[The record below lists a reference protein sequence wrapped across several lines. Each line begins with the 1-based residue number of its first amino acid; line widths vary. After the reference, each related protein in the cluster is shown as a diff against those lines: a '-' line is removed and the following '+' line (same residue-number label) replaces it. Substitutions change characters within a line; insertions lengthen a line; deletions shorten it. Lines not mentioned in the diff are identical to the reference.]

1 MRLLTI
7 QLSTIFSMKLARNS
21 GPGSVAFFSCGTAV
35 LGILTAACTIRTSS
49 TKRVTKNRSLARTL
63 HAVRLELNQPKTTPL
78 TARTAQVTKYWKEY
92 GQVLVTNY
100 RDFVLVGRDTEGKPV
115 KLAFYRLSPDEKA
128 FWRMASQPLKTAR
141 DSTLSCSSLVAP
153 PVPRF
158 T

>member
-1 MRLLTI
+1 LHHPDQFHKTGDEEPI
-7 QLSTIFSMKLARNS
+7 AGQNPAR
-21 GPGSVAFFSCGTAV
+21 GAIEVEP
-35 LGILTAACTIRTSS
+35 
-49 TKRVTKNRSLARTL
+49 TKDDGF
-63 HAVRLELNQPKTTPL
+63 L

-115 KLAFYRLSPDEKA
+115 KLAFYRLLPDEKA
-128 FWRMASQPLKTAR
+128 FWRIASRPLKTAR